1 MYTQADSV
9 QQETRQVHTI
19 NLKRFLH
26 ILVIIKQP
34 KETMKEK
41 IKQVNELAASYGS
54 YLNQHG
60 KKCISVWGQVR
71 AFREVF
77 GTEFG
82 IHCMMVEHADRY
94 VIFKAMIV
102 KSDPEMII
110 STGFSKQYRDK
121 PGYLSSA
128 ETFAISRA
136 LSFLGILLED
146 LTSKEEYEELEI
158 PVQPMNGKVT
168 TPSANN
174 RYDVSVVK
182 ELEKRILYAPHTAKL
197 DFLWRANKDLLNQ
210 IKINDLV
217 TYNSILNKFNSKRD
231 EITTQNEV

>member
-1 MYTQADSV
+1 
-9 QQETRQVHTI
+9 
-19 NLKRFLH
+19 
-26 ILVIIKQP
+26 
-34 KETMKEK
+34 MKEK
-41 IKQVNELAASYGS
+41 IKQVNELAANYGS

-60 KKCISVWGQVR
+60 KKCISVWSQVR

-77 GTEFG
+77 GIELG
-82 IHCMMVEHADRY
+82 IHCMMVEHSDRY

-158 PVQPMNGKVT
+158 PVQPINGKGT
-168 TPSANN
+168 TLANN
-174 RYDVSVVK
+174 RYDVDAVQK
-182 ELEKRILYAPHTAKL
+182 ILKNVSYAPHIGKL
-197 DFLWRANKDLLNQ
+197 DFLFRANKKLLEQ
-210 IKINDLV
+210 VKINDLA

>member
-1 MYTQADSV
+1 
-9 QQETRQVHTI
+9 
-19 NLKRFLH
+19 
-26 ILVIIKQP
+26 
-34 KETMKEK
+34 MKEK
-41 IKQVNELAASYGS
+41 IKQVNELAANYGS

-60 KKCISVWGQVR
+60 KKCISVWSQVK

-77 GTEFG
+77 GTEYG
-82 IHCMMVEHADRY
+82 INTMIVEHSDRY
-94 VIFKAMIV
+94 VIV
-102 KSDPEMII
+102 KSLIMGYDPERII
-110 STGFSKQYRDK
+110 ATGFSKQYRDK

-210 IKINDLV
+210 IKINDLS

>member
-1 MYTQADSV
+1 
-9 QQETRQVHTI
+9 
-19 NLKRFLH
+19 
-26 ILVIIKQP
+26 
-34 KETMKEK
+34 MKDK

-60 KKCISVWGQVR
+60 KKCISVWSQVK

-77 GTEFG
+77 GTEYG
-82 IHCMMVEHADRY
+82 INTMIVEHSDRY
-94 VIFKAMIV
+94 VIV
-102 KSDPEMII
+102 KSLIMGYDPERII

-136 LSFLGILLED
+136 LSFMGILLED
-146 LTSKEEYEELEI
+146 ITSKEEYEELEI
-158 PVQPMNGKVT
+158 PVQSMNGKDT
-168 TPSANN
+168 TSNN
-174 RYDVSVVK
+174 INYDDSIII
-182 ELEKRILYAPHTAKL
+182 ELTKKIAFAPHTAKL

-210 IKINDLV
+210 IKIKDQS

>member
-1 MYTQADSV
+1 
-9 QQETRQVHTI
+9 
-19 NLKRFLH
+19 
-26 ILVIIKQP
+26 
-34 KETMKEK
+34 MKEK
-41 IKQVNELAASYGS
+41 IKQVNDLCAANGS
-54 YLNQHG
+54 YINQHG
-60 KKCISVWGQVR
+60 KKTVSAWSKIKY
-71 AFREVF
+71 FREVF

-82 IHCMMVEHADRY
+82 INTMIVEHSDRY
-94 VIFKAMIV
+94 VIV
-102 KSDPEMII
+102 KCLIMGYDPERII
-110 STGFSKQYRDK
+110 ATGYSKQFRDK
-121 PGYLSSA
+121 PGYLEIA
-128 ETFAISRA
+128 ETFAITRA
-136 LSFLGILLED
+136 LSFMGILLED
-146 LTSKEEYEELEI
+146 VTSKEEYEELEI

-210 IKINDLV
+210 IKINDLA

>member
-1 MYTQADSV
+1 
-9 QQETRQVHTI
+9 
-19 NLKRFLH
+19 
-26 ILVIIKQP
+26 
-34 KETMKEK
+34 MKEK
-41 IKQVNELAASYGS
+41 IKQVNELCAANGAYI
-54 YLNQHG
+54 NQHG
-60 KKCISVWGQVR
+60 KKTVSAWSKVKY
-71 AFREVF
+71 FREVF

-82 IHCMMVEHADRY
+82 MNTMIVEHSDRY
-94 VIFKAMIV
+94 VIV
-102 KSDPEMII
+102 KSLIMGYDPERII
-110 STGFSKQYRDK
+110 ATGFSKQYRDK

-168 TPSANN
+168 TPSANSN
-174 RYDVSVVK
+174 RYDVNVVK
-182 ELEKRILYAPHTAKL
+182 DLEKKILYAPHTAKL

-210 IKINDLV
+210 IKINDLA